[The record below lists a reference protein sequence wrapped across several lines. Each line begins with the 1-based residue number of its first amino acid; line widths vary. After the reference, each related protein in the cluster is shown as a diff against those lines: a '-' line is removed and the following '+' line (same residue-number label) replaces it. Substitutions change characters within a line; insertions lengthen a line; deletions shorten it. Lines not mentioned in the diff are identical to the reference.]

1 MLRELSIRN
10 FAIIDD
16 LSMTFEDGFTVLTGE
31 TGAGKSIIINAV
43 NLILGSRASPDMIR
57 TSEKSAELEALFEV
71 PGESLAAKAAVA
83 QGVDLSEGLLVQRQ
97 IHRNGRHKI
106 YVNGRLSTAQMLSAM
121 NEQLASIS
129 GQHAHQ
135 GLLKPEQHL
144 LVLDQFGGLM
154 STRNQVGRSC
164 QKMLPLIDALTELRR
179 QHTEQAQRR
188 ELLEFQCRE
197 IQQADIAHGEDSDL
211 EQERQRLRHGQRLYE
226 TVGRCFERL
235 YGEEG
240 AVVEQLSEIVKEL
253 QGLNDIDPSLAP
265 AAEAVHETSIQL
277 EDVAHDFRDYMHGL
291 VFDGE
296 RLDAVELR
304 LDVLRRLAG
313 KYGGSLES
321 VLAHVE
327 EAEAEL
333 RRLSSL
339 PEDITK
345 LEETLEASYDG
356 LSELCR
362 GLSRKRKKAAKAL
375 SAEVEKGLASLDM
388 PGTRFKV
395 RFEPAPVLDRDNAY
409 LVVDGSGIEVAGID
423 RVEFLMAPNVGE
435 ELKPLGKIAS
445 GGELSRI
452 MLCLKAILATQES
465 VETLIFDEVDAGI
478 GGRVA
483 EIVGQSLLSLS
494 RFHQVICITHLPQI
508 AKFGEH
514 HFKIVKG
521 VQKGRTQTTI
531 KPLDGEDRVRE
542 MARMLGG
549 AKITKKTLDHAR
561 EMMAIRQRQQS

>member
-1 MLRELSIRN
+1 MLRELSIKN

-16 LSMTFEDGFTVLTGE
+16 LSMTFEEGFTVLTGE

-57 TSEKSAELEALFEV
+57 TSEESAELEALFEV
-71 PGESLAAKAAVA
+71 PAESLAAKAAAA
-83 QGVDLSEGLLVQRQ
+83 QGVDLSEGLLVRRQ
-97 IHRNGRHKI
+97 IQRNGRHKI

-154 STRNQVGRSC
+154 STRDRVGRSY
-164 QKMLPLIDALTELRR
+164 QKMLPLIDELTELRR
-179 QHTEQAQRR
+179 QHAEQSQRR

-197 IQQADIAHGEDSDL
+197 IQQAEIAHGEDSDL

-226 TVGRCFERL
+226 TAGRCFERL

-240 AVVEQLSEIVKEL
+240 AVVEQLSGIVKEL

-265 AAEAVHETSIQL
+265 VAEAVHETSIQL

-321 VLAHVE
+321 VLAYVE

-333 RRLSSL
+333 KRLSSL
-339 PEDITK
+339 PEEIAE
-345 LEETLEASYDG
+345 LEENLEDSYNR

-375 SAEVEKGLASLDM
+375 AEKVQEGLASLDM
-388 PGTRFKV
+388 SGTRFKV
-395 RFEPAPVLDRDNAY
+395 RFEPTSCA
-409 LVVDGSGIEVAGID
+409 
-423 RVEFLMAPNVGE
+423 
-435 ELKPLGKIAS
+435 
-445 GGELSRI
+445 
-452 MLCLKAILATQES
+452 
-465 VETLIFDEVDAGI
+465 
-478 GGRVA
+478 
-483 EIVGQSLLSLS
+483 
-494 RFHQVICITHLPQI
+494 
-508 AKFGEH
+508 
-514 HFKIVKG
+514 
-521 VQKGRTQTTI
+521 
-531 KPLDGEDRVRE
+531 
-542 MARMLGG
+542 
-549 AKITKKTLDHAR
+549 
-561 EMMAIRQRQQS
+561 